1 MAGKRNARVTLNRKA
16 VNGVRLAIADGAHEV
31 AKTIVRETK
40 PLDQPP
46 YGEGLVDNGG
56 TLVYVDGRKVDG
68 WALDGT
74 QPRKPR
80 GAKTPKDAIVAFA
93 GFGFP
98 MRFGE
103 FGTAR
108 QPPRP
113 RFAPA
118 RDRVIPRIPSIMA
131 RTAKYRIARLRG

>member
-1 MAGKRNARVTLNRKA
+1 MAKRNARVILNRRA
-16 VNGVRLAIADGAHEV
+16 VDGVRLAIADGTSEV
-31 AKTIVRETK
+31 GKTIIRETK

-56 TLVYVDGRKVDG
+56 TLTYVDGKKVDG

-80 GAKTPKDAIVAFA
+80 AAKTPKDAIVTIA
-93 GFGFP
+93 GWGFP
-98 MRFGE
+98 MRFAE
-103 FGTAR
+103 LGTTR

-118 RDRVIPRIPSIMA
+118 RDRVEPRIPGIMA
-131 RTAKYRIARLRG
+131 RAAKYRIARLRG